1 MVLLVSDHE
10 TPSVHAAAPEL
21 AAARLAAAS
30 ARLATAAAAQVAA
43 TAAAAATIGAIAATA
58 AGATAAAVGHRLDG
72 WHLLLLGPRR
82 LPALWLLC
90 RLGLHVVAHAAM
102 TPGGDVIGNL
112 EMRHIRRQVGSG
124 GEPASVLTSSAPASS
139 I

>member
-1 MVLLVSDHE
+1 MVLLVSNHE

-30 ARLATAAAAQVAA
+30 ARLATAAAARV
-43 TAAAAATIGAIAATA
+43 AATA
-58 AGATAAAVGHRLDG
+58 AGATAAAVGHRVGG

-102 TPGGDVIGNL
+102 TPA
-112 EMRHIRRQVGSG
+112 EM
-124 GEPASVLTSSAPASS
+124 
-139 I
+139 